1 MNQQERSAPL
11 PATFSQR
18 PSADTE
24 RRPTN
29 ADCPTGATFRE
40 AMRHLPNGVCVVT
53 FGQGDARSGMTAT
66 SVSSL
71 SVEPPTML
79 VTVNRDS
86 SSYAALAR
94 SRAFGINV
102 LASEH
107 QDVADSFARRGGEQG
122 VECYEERRWFTLNSG
137 VWLLS
142 DAVAVFDCEIEE
154 IIERHTH
161 AIVIGRITGLV
172 ASGGPSALVYWRGAY
187 DQLGWSN
194 EEISRAIGLAP
205 IPPRKRSASERLI

>member
-1 MNQQERSAPL
+1 
-11 PATFSQR
+11 
-18 PSADTE
+18 
-24 RRPTN
+24 
-29 ADCPTGATFRE
+29 
-40 AMRHLPNGVCVVT
+40 MRHLPSGVCVVT
-53 FGQGDARSGMTAT
+53 FGQGDSRTGMTAT

-71 SVEPPTML
+71 SLEPPTML
-79 VTVNRDS
+79 VSVNRAS
-86 SSYAALAR
+86 SSYAALAG
-94 SRAFGINV
+94 SRAFGVNV

-107 QDVADSFARRGGEQG
+107 QDVANRFTGRGGEQG
-122 VECYEERRWFTLNSG
+122 LERYAERRWFTLNSG

-172 ASGGPSALVYWRGAY
+172 ASGGPSALVYWRGVY

-194 EEISRAIGLAP
+194 EEVSRAIGLTPISGQKQKVSSIPHAP
-205 IPPRKRSASERLI
+205 TRTAPFTKSWV